1 MMMRNVYPLI
11 LAISIYCTGCVSFA
25 PSPDESLNV
34 TNPKMF
40 KVGYG
45 LTEYYLLTNA
55 FLPSDITKA
64 VEAVYEILDQ
74 YENVSVGVAEDTIED
89 RIEENLED
97 GELTDIQKKYVR
109 FFVKSA
115 FNRIKGFIPD
125 PADLI
130 TIDIL
135 HDIKKGIDQALEDN
149 D

>member
-1 MMMRNVYPLI
+1 MRNVYPLI

-25 PSPDESLNV
+25 PAPDESLNV

-45 LTEYYLLTNA
+45 LTEYYLLTNT

-64 VEAVYEILDQ
+64 VEAVYDILDQ
-74 YENVSVGVAEDTIED
+74 YENVSMGVAEDTLED
-89 RIEENLED
+89 RIEDKLED
-97 GELTDIQKKYVR
+97 KELTDIQKKYVR
-109 FFVKSA
+109 FFVNAA
-115 FNRIKGFIPD
+115 FNRIKSFLPD
-125 PADLI
+125 PTSII